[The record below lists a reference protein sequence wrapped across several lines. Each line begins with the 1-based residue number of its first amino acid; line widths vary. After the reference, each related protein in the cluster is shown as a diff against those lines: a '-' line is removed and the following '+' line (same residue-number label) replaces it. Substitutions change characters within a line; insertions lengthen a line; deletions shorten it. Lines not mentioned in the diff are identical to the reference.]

1 MSSSTV
7 VPVDMVVQS
16 VDCLDW
22 SMNVPRDYEPPVFGS
37 CGAYNTILTGD
48 EFYLIMDRLGISP
61 LDLSRATGFPQT
73 SILFWRRSKQ
83 IPTNVALTVRH
94 LQKLTNGI
102 INALDHV
109 TSCSFHNCG
118 YRFVGGFWLPE
129 SWWRMCVARSA
140 ERTIMK
146 DFHYSHKRS
155 R

>member
-7 VPVDMVVQS
+7 VPVDTVVQS
-16 VDCLDW
+16 VDRLDW
-22 SMNVPRDYEPPVFGS
+22 SMEVPRDYEPPVFGS
-37 CGAYNTILTGD
+37 CGAYNTVLTGD

-83 IPTNVALTVRH
+83 IPTHVAITVRH

-102 INALDHV
+102 VNALDHV

>member
-1 MSSSTV
+1 MCSSTV
-7 VPVDMVVQS
+7 VPVDTVVQS
-16 VDCLDW
+16 VDRLDW
-22 SMNVPRDYEPPVFGS
+22 SMEVPRDYTPPVFGS
-37 CGAYNTILTGD
+37 CGAYNTVLTGD

-83 IPTNVALTVRH
+83 IPTHVAITVRH

-102 INALDHV
+102 VNALDHV

-146 DFHYSHKRS
+146 YFHYSHKRS